1 MVAAARAHF
10 GLELAPVLAP
20 LATYV
25 GEGFLDP
32 GLHTFQAA
40 DVDVGR
46 WAREQCCHRLVFS
59 ADPILHVLLV
69 CPRNSREHQVLFE
82 QAIRNFLKR
91 AEVGKLLRR
100 TRTKK
105 HDELTGGS

>member
-1 MVAAARAHF
+1 MVAAAGAHF
-10 GLELAPVLAP
+10 GLELAPLQAP

-40 DVDVGR
+40 DVDVGC
-46 WAREQCCHRLVFS
+46 WAREQCRDRMVFS

-69 CPRNSREHQVLFE
+69 RARNSREHQMLLE
-82 QAIRNFLKR
+82 QAIRNFLKW

-105 HDELTGGS
+105 HDELTGRR